1 MDLKKLIEKSNDI
14 QMEELEKLE
23 DLEKLEED
31 IKDINNI
38 YKNINDI
45 INIQGEA
52 IDTIEENMDK
62 IVTQVEH
69 STDKISDALSYYE
82 SYKYYQYVLYGFAI
96 IGTALL
102 II

>member
-1 MDLKKLIEKSNDI
+1 MDVKKLIEKSNDEI
-14 QMEELEKLE
+14 QMEELE
-23 DLEKLEED
+23 DLENN
-31 IKDINNI
+31 IKNINDI

-45 INIQGEA
+45 INTQGET

-69 STDKISDALSYYE
+69 TTNKISVALSYYE

-96 IGTALL
+96 IGTIL
-102 II
+102 III